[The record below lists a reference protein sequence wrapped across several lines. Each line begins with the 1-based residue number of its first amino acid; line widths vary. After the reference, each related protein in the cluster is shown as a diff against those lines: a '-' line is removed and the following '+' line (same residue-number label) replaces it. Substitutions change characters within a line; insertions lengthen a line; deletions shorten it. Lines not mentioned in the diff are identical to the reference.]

1 MMVVRTLDERKH
13 SIVNRLWLRC
23 KVYSP
28 NLLLSTN
35 EPLIEL
41 ISAKERFFLT
51 VMPSAASSIE
61 PFNYCSNN
69 PSDALPHFPNNR
81 KVIAFVCQV
90 DVINVS

>member
-51 VMPSAASSIE
+51 VMPSAASSNE

-69 PSDALPHFPNNR
+69 PCHTSLIIEKLLPL
-81 KVIAFVCQV
+81 FVKLM
-90 DVINVS
+90 S

>member
-51 VMPSAASSIE
+51 VMPSAASSNE
-61 PFNYCSNN
+61 TFNYCSNN

>member
-23 KVYSP
+23 KDYSP

-51 VMPSAASSIE
+51 VMPSAASSNE

-69 PSDALPHFPNNR
+69 PSDALPHFLNNR